1 MKKVLLSIVL
11 TMTTCLVMAQGF
23 GPQAGDK
30 SVSLQ
35 LGRGDDFSDLQYVA
49 KNLGTYTVY
58 VPSNSTASTDDNS
71 LINMIGV
78 EGKYF
83 LSSNLAVRLSGMG
96 LISST
101 PAQQDIP
108 AVINPEYYDDEVDEL
123 SYISI
128 PGYSD
133 VESSSSYKV
142 LVNAGADYY
151 FNVGNDRLYPY
162 AGAQLNFNYGQSK
175 YFTLEDDDM
184 GERVSETYGLGG
196 SIVGGVDYYI
206 AQGFFLGIEIKAA
219 SYMYSVARIFPQ
231 PGMEGGDA
239 DNHSTTFFSNPMVKI
254 GFKF

>member
-1 MKKVLLSIVL
+1 
-11 TMTTCLVMAQGF
+11 MTACLVMAQGF

-30 SVSLQ
+30 SISLL
-35 LGRGDDFSDLQYVA
+35 LGRSDDFSDLQFIE
-49 KNLGTYTVY
+49 KNLDNYTIY
-58 VPSNSTASTDDNS
+58 APTNSTASTSSNS
-71 LINMIGV
+71 LVNMIGV

-83 LSSNLAVRLSGMG
+83 LSSKLAIRLSGTG

-101 PAQQDIP
+101 PAQDDVPGIADP
-108 AVINPEYYDDEVDEL
+108 DNEY
-123 SYISI
+123 SNII
-128 PGYSD
+128 PGYAD
-133 VESSSSYKV
+133 VPSSSYYKILANV
-142 LVNAGADYY
+142 GTDYY

-162 AGAQLNFNYGQSK
+162 SGVQINFNYGQRK
-175 YFTLEDDDM
+175 DFTLEDDDL
-184 GERVSETYGLGG
+184 GERVTETYGLGG

-239 DNHSTTFFSNPMVKI
+239 DNHSTTFFSNPMIKI